1 MQDKFV
7 SPALWGAA
15 NLMAAMAYQRAFST
29 LGCPDLTLAQVMDLA
44 VKHDYTGMELRMLS
58 GSFDLPA
65 CLQQA
70 YGTPEKL
77 AHELQGRGVSV
88 VALDASM
95 RLVDP
100 APADREALLALVPW
114 AEALGVPHLRVFDG
128 GSRANEE
135 ELKRAAATFQWWRE
149 QRSSRRWQ
157 VDLMVETHDSLLTA
171 AAIKR
176 LLAACPGV
184 KLLWDAHHT
193 WRQGGEDP
201 LTTWRQ
207 IGRDV
212 VHIHVKDSVSRPDDG
227 LPYTYVP
234 PGEGEFP
241 ASALLA
247 VLRREFQGVVS
258 LEWERHWH
266 PKLAPLPTALL
277 AATRHGWW

>member
-1 MQDKFV
+1 
-7 SPALWGAA
+7 
-15 NLMAAMAYQRAFST
+15 MAYQRAFST
-29 LGCPDLTLAQVMDLA
+29 LGCPDLTLEQALVLA
-44 VKHDYTGMELRMLS
+44 KAHGCAGLELRMLS
-58 GSFDLPA
+58 GSLDLPA
-65 CLQQA
+65 CLRQA
-70 YGTPEKL
+70 YGTPDKL
-77 AHELQGRGVSV
+77 ARELQGRGVAI

-95 RLVDP
+95 RLIDP

-128 GSRANEE
+128 GKQADEA
-135 ELKRAAATFQWWRE
+135 ELKRAAETFRWWRE
-149 QRSSRRWQ
+149 QRAARGWR

-171 AAIKR
+171 AAIER

-193 WRQGGEDP
+193 WRQGGEEP
-201 LTTWRQ
+201 LVTWRR
-207 IGRDV
+207 INRDV

-241 ASALLA
+241 AGGLRA
-247 VLRREFQGVVS
+247 VLQREFPGVLS

-266 PKLAPLPTALL
+266 PKLAPLPTALQ
-277 AATRHGWW
+277 AAARHGWW